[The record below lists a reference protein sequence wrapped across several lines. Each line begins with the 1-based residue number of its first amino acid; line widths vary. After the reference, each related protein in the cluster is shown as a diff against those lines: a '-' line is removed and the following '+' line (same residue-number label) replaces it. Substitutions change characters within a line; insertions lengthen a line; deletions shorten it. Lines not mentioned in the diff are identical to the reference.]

1 MINLFKKSQSSKIK
15 ITTVLKQLFK
25 KILQP
30 WMQFWNLEKETLK
43 KKERKKSTLH
53 STNQTLTTFF
63 LTIQPS
69 TN

>member
-43 KKERKKSTLH
+43 KKKKEIYTPLD
-53 STNQTLTTFF
+53 
-63 LTIQPS
+63 
-69 TN
+69 

>member
-1 MINLFKKSQSSKIK
+1 
-15 ITTVLKQLFK
+15 
-25 KILQP
+25 
-30 WMQFWNLEKETLK
+30 MQFWNLEKETLK
-43 KKERKKSTLH
+43 KKRKKSTLH